1 MTINNIISFDEQKQ
15 IADLQNDI
23 TKLRKLFLD
32 DSTDPDMFD
41 AICRQINW
49 CENEIIKI
57 VGY

>member
-1 MTINNIISFDEQKQ
+1 MTDENIISFYEQKV
-15 IADLQNDI
+15 IADLQDDI
-23 TKLRKLFLD
+23 TKLRKLLLD

-41 AICRQINW
+41 AICRQIKW